1 MPDDSTERERPA
13 RELRDIL
20 AGLRSRAWVFA
31 VSVLVVAG
39 LAYLIAGSHAK
50 TYTASA
56 VLLFDDT
63 GQIEQSVLGASTGD
77 QATAQQQ
84 TSTDHDLASLPII
97 AQRTAALVGH
107 GLTAQQVSDR
117 VSIPTGDGGDT
128 ADVQAT
134 GPTAA
139 GAQQL
144 ANAFAAATIAY
155 RRKVSL
161 AAIIAARGSLDR
173 EIGEASQN
181 PSPYLRNIALG
192 TLDRD
197 VLRIRVMASVD
208 DGGIELA
215 QPALRPSSPTAP
227 LPAHDALIGA
237 FGGLLL
243 GLVLALALDQHD
255 DRLRDGGHL
264 GASLGLP
271 LLAAIPAQRRP
282 RRRSGATSASLE
294 LRESM
299 RRLHARLR
307 HGRRAPEARS
317 VLVTSPAPGSGK
329 TTVAWH
335 LASAAAE
342 AGERVLLL
350 EADLRKP
357 DLAAMLGDPGAVGL
371 TELLRTPGADVGE
384 FVHHVRLP
392 PSWLGDTGRSDG
404 QQDPSER
411 HDGPDRA
418 RLLNMAQTRLR
429 EAPLADGDWSA
440 RRGFGLDILFGGSA
454 NGEAYALLA
463 SQAMSRALRE
473 LVSKYD
479 RVIVDSPPTA
489 LFSDGMPLMKQVD
502 GVIIVLR
509 VGHDTS
515 TGARRLA
522 TELRGIGVD
531 PLGVVLN
538 DSSAESPGAKSY
550 PRARLPAEPAHDA
563 DRPVPAVTP

>member
-1 MPDDSTERERPA
+1 MPTDSTEGERPG
-13 RELRDIL
+13 RELREIL
-20 AGLRSRAWVFA
+20 AGLRRRAWVFA
-31 VSVLVVAG
+31 VSVLAVAG
-39 LAYLIAGSHAK
+39 LAYVIALSHAK

-56 VLLFDDT
+56 VLLFDHTD
-63 GQIEQSVLGASTGD
+63 QLEQGVLGASTGD
-77 QATAQQQ
+77 QETAQQQ

-97 AQRTAALVGH
+97 AQRTAALIGH
-107 GLTAQQVSDR
+107 GLSAQQVSDR
-117 VSIPTGDGGDT
+117 VSVPTGDGSDT
-128 ADVQAT
+128 AHVQAT
-134 GPTAA
+134 GPTAVS
-139 GAQQL
+139 AQQL

-155 RRKVSL
+155 RRKVSQ
-161 AAIIAARGSLDR
+161 AQIIAARGSVDR

-181 PSPYLRNIALG
+181 PSPYLRKVALG

-215 QPALRPSSPTAP
+215 QPALRPSSPTSP

-255 DRLRDGGHL
+255 DRLRDGGNVA
-264 GASLGLP
+264 ASLGLP
-271 LLAAIPAQRRP
+271 LLAAIPPQRRS
-282 RRRSGATSASLE
+282 RRRSGATSASRE

-299 RRLHARLR
+299 RRLHFRLL
-307 HGRRAPEARS
+307 HGRRQPARS

-357 DLAAMLGDPGAVGL
+357 DLAEMLGDPGAVGL
-371 TELLRTPGADVGE
+371 TELLRTPGADIGE

-392 PSWLGDTGRSDG
+392 PPWLGDAGPSDG
-404 QQDPSER
+404 QPDPSE
-411 HDGPDRA
+411 HQDGPDRA

-429 EAPLADGDWSA
+429 EQPLADSDRST
-440 RRGFGLDILFGGSA
+440 RRGFGLDVLFGGSA
-454 NGEAYALLA
+454 NGEAYALLV
-463 SQAMSRALRE
+463 SPTMSRALRE

-522 TELRGIGVD
+522 TELREIGVD

-538 DSSAESPGAKSY
+538 ESSAESPGNRSST
-550 PRARLPAEPAHDA
+550 RARLPMDVAHDA
-563 DRPVPAVTP
+563 DRRVPAATP